1 MPLPRT
7 RIKFGDTP
15 PDWAA
20 ALPLFSLGIAVLSP
34 LFFLV
39 AMIGHAN
46 PGRYFDVANHPALA
60 AITYAGIAVQVLFFI
75 YCALILWQRRAVGLG
90 LLVVGFTYE
99 AMALNALLI
108 AGLVLGSWLL
118 FAVTLALLIWS
129 VMGLLSVNRSVPDG
143 AIPPLAAA
151 IIRDED
157 GAQILSSASV
167 EIAQLQSEMLAG
179 KRSGLATLIE
189 YAGVFVMVLLGP
201 GLLPFAIVGDLDQT
215 GFVGWVIWGIAM
227 VICLAARGQANR
239 QWLQYR
245 AMQYAQNAA

>member
-1 MPLPRT
+1 MPLPHA
-7 RIKFGDTP
+7 RIKFGETP
-15 PDWAA
+15 PDWASH
-20 ALPLFSLGIAVLSP
+20 LPWSSLGAAVLSP

-39 AMIGHAN
+39 SMVGHSE
-46 PGRYFDVANHPALA
+46 PGRFFDFANHPALA
-60 AITYAGIAVQVLFFI
+60 VITYAGIAVQVLFFI
-75 YCALILWQRRAVGLG
+75 YCAAMLARRRAIGLG
-90 LLVVGFTYE
+90 LLLVGFTYA

-129 VMGLLSVNRSVPDG
+129 VMGLINVNRAVPDG

-151 IIRDED
+151 IIRNEG
-157 GAQILSSASV
+157 GAQFLSSATV

-215 GFVGWVIWGIAM
+215 GFVSWVIWGITM